1 MNRPCWF
8 VIECGTSGNL
18 PTPNLL
24 RMILRLL
31 IVFLA
36 LLTAGLVTAA
46 EKPNLVFIIAD
57 DCTYLDMEVYGGQA
71 KTPHTNQLA
80 KEGMQF
86 SRCFQ
91 TAPMCSPTRHN
102 IYTGIYPVKSGAWP
116 NHTRVYEGTK
126 SIAHYLQDA
135 GYRTALSG
143 KTHINPRS
151 SFPFEYSNEFKS
163 ADPAKEN
170 PYPGLKKLIQESKK
184 AGTPFSIMACSN
196 EPHSPY
202 DKGDPSAYPPESLKL
217 PPTWVDTP
225 ETRMAY
231 SNYLAEITYYDA
243 QCGALLDL
251 LEAEGVADNTLVMVV
266 SEQGSGFPFAKW
278 TCFEMGLAS
287 GMIVRWPGKVEPG
300 SKTDALVEYTDIAP
314 TFLAAAGAPVP
325 EIMDGKSFLSV
336 LTGEADEHKKYTFGL
351 HTTKGIIN
359 GSENFGIRSCATKTH
374 RYIRNL
380 NSDVKFTN
388 AITRKGGDKV
398 SFWESWIEKA
408 EGGDEQAV
416 AMTKKYSFRPAE
428 ELYDVEND
436 PHCLNN
442 LIDDPNLADLKKELS
457 AELDA
462 WMKSQGDKG
471 AETEALAHTRQGGR
485 NKKKADEKKNP
496 KGKNR
501 GKGKKKTEA

>member
-1 MNRPCWF
+1 MKSKIAILTIF
-8 VIECGTSGNL
+8 FGTL
-18 PTPNLL
+18 FT
-24 RMILRLL
+24 
-31 IVFLA
+31 LA
-36 LLTAGLVTAA
+36 AA
-46 EKPNLVFIIAD
+46 EKPNIVFIIAD

-71 KTPHTNQLA
+71 KTPRLNALA

-116 NHTRVYEGTK
+116 NHTCVYDGTK
-126 SIAHYLQDA
+126 SIVHYLQEA

-143 KTHINPRS
+143 KTHIAPKE
-151 SFPFEYSNEFKS
+151 SFPFEYSGEFKT
-163 ADPAKEN
+163 ANPAKEN
-170 PYPGLKKLIQESKK
+170 PYPELKKMIGESKA
-184 AGTPFSIMACSN
+184 AGKPFSIMACSN

-202 DKGDPSAYPPESLKL
+202 DKGDASAYPPESLKL

-225 ETRMAY
+225 KTRDAY
-231 SNYLAEITYYDA
+231 SKYLAEITYYDA

-251 LEAEGVADNTLVMVV
+251 LEEQGVAENTLVIAV

-287 GMIVRWPGKVEPG
+287 GMIARWPGQIKAG
-300 SKTDALVEYTDIAP
+300 SNSAALVEYVDLAP
-314 TFLAAAGAPVP
+314 TFLAAAGEAIPDT
-325 EIMDGKSFLSV
+325 MDGKSFLSV
-336 LTGEADEHKKYTFGL
+336 LKGEADEHKKYTFGL
-351 HTTKGIIN
+351 HTTRGIIN

-380 NSDVKFTN
+380 NPDVKFTN
-388 AITRKGGDKV
+388 AITREGGDKIA
-398 SFWESWIEKA
+398 FWNTWIEKA
-408 EGGDEQAV
+408 EASDEQAI

-428 ELYDVEND
+428 ELYDVKND

-442 LIDDPNLADLKKELS
+442 LIDDPKLADLKVELS
-457 AELDA
+457 AELDS

-471 AETEALAHTRQGGR
+471 AETEAIANTRKAGYG
-485 NKKKADEKKNP
+485 KKPATGKG
-496 KGKNR
+496 KGKN
-501 GKGKKKTEA
+501 KAKKKKKTEA